1 MDNIVENAA
10 MHMIEMIEM
19 DTEADMESV
28 MDRIILMPTETI

>member
-1 MDNIVENAA
+1 